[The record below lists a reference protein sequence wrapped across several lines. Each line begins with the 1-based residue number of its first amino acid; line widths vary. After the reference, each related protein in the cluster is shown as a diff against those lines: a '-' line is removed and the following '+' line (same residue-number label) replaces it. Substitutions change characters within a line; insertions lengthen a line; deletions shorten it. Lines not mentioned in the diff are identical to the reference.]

1 MAASRNRPPM
11 CAGTIHRRRCR
22 HCIIWLGGHHDP
34 HSAFNIT
41 AATDPIYAMP
51 TATAKNCARSRDTS
65 APPGSKHPSSDRCH
79 HRALP
84 AVGAL
89 AAWNFQGDE
98 GMDCF
103 PVPIVAFPRE
113 ESTRAQKP
121 TGPLSGDIRTST
133 TISNLHHYTHPSPKA
148 KYNGDAN
155 TLQTLP

>member
-11 CAGTIHRRRCR
+11 CA
-22 HCIIWLGGHHDP
+22 
-34 HSAFNIT
+34 
-41 AATDPIYAMP
+41 
-51 TATAKNCARSRDTS
+51 
-65 APPGSKHPSSDRCH
+65 GSKHPSSDRCH

-113 ESTRAQKP
+113 GSTRAQKP

-133 TISNLHHYTHPSPKA
+133 TISNLHHYTLPSPET

-155 TLQTLP
+155 TLQTLPFIVSPDRLYKRSRQCDRQLPLLPRYGQAIQGWGNYVNSRF